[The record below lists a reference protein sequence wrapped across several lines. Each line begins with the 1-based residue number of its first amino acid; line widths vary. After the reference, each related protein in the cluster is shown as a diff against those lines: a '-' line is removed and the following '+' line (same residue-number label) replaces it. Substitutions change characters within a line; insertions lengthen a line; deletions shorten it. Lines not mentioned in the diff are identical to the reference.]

1 MKLKDLKNKKIV
13 IFSPE
18 IPPSVA
24 GSGVNAYYFA
34 KFLSVYSAHTTICHL
49 NYNSQ
54 FPAWQKKNKLIINRL
69 LYYNKNIITKL
80 LSFLPLLFSYFK
92 KIKNNDIIIIY
103 SGYFIGFQFVILLSL
118 LFKKKVIF
126 RSTLLNGDDAM
137 TLVSGFFL
145 LRKINKILLGKIT
158 LYFSIN
164 KEFTKRYKKV
174 FDNKVPIFESFQGV
188 NLNVFHP
195 VSVNQKKIIR
205 KKIGLPD
212 NHVVLITIGNLIM
225 RKGYHLLFPQ
235 IAKLTFPF
243 IYLVVGDYEP
253 TPFHRVSNKEKADMK
268 YLYNLGNVEL
278 GKRVFFTGPV
288 SNVFEYL
295 CASDFYIHGAYHE
308 GTPNVLLEAM
318 ACGIPSLIYKL
329 TGLSG
334 TLIHDNINA
343 IEYIDH
349 DQIPSM
355 LEKLYKDKNKM
366 RKISLNSS
374 FKIAEKYSFE
384 KVATQLFKQLYA

>member
-1 MKLKDLKNKKIV
+1 MELKDLKNKKIV

-34 KFLSVYSAHTTICHL
+34 KFLSVYSSNTMLCHL
-49 NYNSQ
+49 NYNNQ
-54 FPAWQKKNKLIINRL
+54 FPAWQKESKLIISRL
-69 LYYNKNIITKL
+69 LYYNKNITTKL

-103 SGYFIGFQFVILLSL
+103 SGYLIGFQFVILLSL
-118 LFKKKVIF
+118 LFRKKVIF

-137 TLVSGFFL
+137 TLVSGVFL
-145 LRKINKILLGKIT
+145 LRKINKKLLGKIT

-164 KEFTKRYKKV
+164 KEFTKRYKKI
-174 FDNKVPIFESFQGV
+174 FDNKVPVFESFQGV
-188 NLNVFHP
+188 NINVFHP

-243 IYLVVGDYEP
+243 IYLIVGDYEP
-253 TPFHRVSNKEKADMK
+253 TPFHKVSNKEKIFMK
-268 YLYNLGNVEL
+268 YLYNLGNAEL
-278 GKRVFFTGPV
+278 GKKVFFTGPV
-288 SNVFEYL
+288 SNISEYL
-295 CASDFYIHGAYHE
+295 CASDFYIHGAYNE

-318 ACGIPSLIYKL
+318 ACGIPSLLYKL

-334 TLIHDNINA
+334 TLIHDNMNA
-343 IEYIDH
+343 IEYIDY

-374 FKIAEKYSFE
+374 FEIAEKYSFE

>member
-1 MKLKDLKNKKIV
+1 MELQDLKNKKIV

-34 KFLSVYSAHTTICHL
+34 KFLSVYSAHTIVCHL
-49 NYNSQ
+49 NYNNQ
-54 FPAWQKKNKLIINRL
+54 FPSWEKKNKFIINRL

-80 LSFLPLLFSYFK
+80 FSFLPLLFSYLK
-92 KIKNNDIIIIY
+92 RIKSNDIVIIY
-103 SGYFIGFQFVILLSL
+103 SGYLIGFQFVILLSL

-126 RSTLLNGDDAM
+126 RSTLLNGDDGM
-137 TLVSGFFL
+137 NLVSGFFL
-145 LRKINKILLGKIT
+145 LRRINKILLSKIT
-158 LYFSIN
+158 LYYSIN
-164 KEFTKRYKKV
+164 KEFTKRFKKV
-174 FDNKVPIFESFQGV
+174 FGNKVSIFESFQGV
-188 NLNVFHP
+188 NLKVFHP
-195 VSVNQKKIIR
+195 VSVNQRKIIR

-243 IYLVVGDYEP
+243 VYLVVGEYEP
-253 TPFHRVSNKEKADMK
+253 TPFHRVSNKEKTDMK
-268 YLYNLGNVEL
+268 HLYNLGNTKL
-278 GKRVFFTGPV
+278 GKRILFTGPV
-288 SNVFEYL
+288 SNVSEYL
-295 CASDFYIHGAYHE
+295 CASDFYIHGAYCE

-318 ACGIPSLIYKL
+318 ACGIPSLTYRL

-334 TLIHDNINA
+334 TLIHDNVNA

-349 DQIPSM
+349 DQIPSI
-355 LEKLYKDKNKM
+355 LENLYKDKNKIKKM
-366 RKISLNSS
+366 LINSS
-374 FKIAEKYSFE
+374 LEIAGKYSLE